1 MQPKYVKIEKNELA
15 NLLRKSDE
23 LDALEIGG
31 VDNWEWYSESL
42 SENFDDEMDY
52 YEYVSKNYEEIES
65 QN

>member
-65 QN
+65 

>member
-1 MQPKYVKIEKNELA
+1 MEPKYVKIEKNELA

-31 VDNWEWYSESL
+31 VYNWEWYSESL